1 MSVLFCGLRHLGRLG
16 AGRTRG
22 TLRALDYRRWLS
34 IRHIIRLYYFVWHH
48 DWVVRWQRHRV
59 VLDNWLCG
67 RRGRRRRWQR
77 YKRQRRNLV
86 ILRHQ
91 SDLWYAKFMI
101 VVAPLI
107 IMSVHKSD
115 YRFVDFAREYLNIT
129 ALLKGWLDFLEG
141 DFGHI
146 IELDICLIWF
156 DKHIDTILSIL
167 IDLMNN
173 GLFDH
178 AFSCI
183 LAADNFRHFIS

>member
-1 MSVLFCGLRHLGRLG
+1 MSVLFCGLGHLGRLG

-22 TLRALDYRRWLS
+22 TLRALDYRRWLR
-34 IRHIIRLYYFVWHH
+34 IRHIIGLDYFVWHH
-48 DWVVRWQRHRV
+48 NWVVGWQRHRV
-59 VLDNWLCG
+59 VLDNRLCR

-77 YKRQRRNLV
+77 YERQRRDLIV
-86 ILRHQ
+86 FRHQ

-107 IMSVHKSD
+107 IVSVHKSD
-115 YRFVDFAREYLNIT
+115 YRLMDFAREYLDIA
-129 ALLKGWLDFLEG
+129 ALLEGWLNLLEG
-141 DFGHI
+141 DFGHV
-146 IELDICLIWF
+146 IELDICLIGF

-178 AFSCI
+178 AFRCI
-183 LAADNFRHFIS
+183 LAADHLRNFIP